1 SALVRCAA
9 ARLLVVCCALG
20 GGGRD
25 LLRAR
30 PPTAASARRHA
41 LRSLASL
48 LDDKST
54 DARKYAERLYTML
67 RPLSNFEAYYL
78 TDVDVEVASRQMK
91 KYDQQLLSGPPEG
104 R

>member
-1 SALVRCAA
+1 MRCAA

-30 PPTAASARRHA
+30 PPTAACARKHA
-41 LRSLASL
+41 LRSLAAL

-54 DARKYAERLYTML
+54 DARYGE
-67 RPLSNFEAYYL
+67 
-78 TDVDVEVASRQMK
+78 DVILIQVHFS
-91 KYDQQLLSGPPEG
+91 
-104 R
+104 

>member
-1 SALVRCAA
+1 MRCAA

-30 PPTAASARRHA
+30 PPTAACARRHV
-41 LRSLASL
+41 LRSLAAL

-54 DARKYAERLYTML
+54 DARYTKEFH
-67 RPLSNFEAYYL
+67 LSKIVLAHLVHQL
-78 TDVDVEVASRQMK
+78 TLPAASFII
-91 KYDQQLLSGPPEG
+91 LPWLEGPSFVN
-104 R
+104 